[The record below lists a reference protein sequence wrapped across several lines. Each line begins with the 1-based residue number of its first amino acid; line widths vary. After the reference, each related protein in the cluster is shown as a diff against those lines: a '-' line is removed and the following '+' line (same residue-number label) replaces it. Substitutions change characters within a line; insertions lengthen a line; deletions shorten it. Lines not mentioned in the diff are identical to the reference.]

1 MDDDGGSPHFY
12 SLTAFE
18 FFRLFPKAKEFRLST
33 AIRMN
38 ASFPYVSPAVSL
50 PTTPPRRVVDA
61 GYYDNYGIQVA
72 AAWISKNVDELIEN
86 TSGVVLVQI
95 RDSVSQLDRLG
106 VNDAPE
112 GFLAAASRSF
122 QFFSSPLDGCRSARS
137 SSGLFRND
145 QDVEALSRLF
155 IDRLA
160 HRAGEVPPKIVRRHL
175 LWNTNPPA
183 SPPAHEAFFTTVV
196 FENAAEVTAPPRT
209 RRCSRGPARW
219 PPRPRAPGFA
229 RLVSQPVRAGRPPG
243 FHPHPRRG
251 RDGGRPPGEDSGPQ
265 GKGRHDDR
273 PRPDRL
279 ASRAREGPELRAIA
293 PAPEVVEESEPL
305 NSPRE
310 SAPFVLIKGRH

>member
-1 MDDDGGSPHFY
+1 MIIEDGRRLLISNLDLWPICGTEGSQITVDDDGGSPHFY

-50 PTTPPRRVVDA
+50 PTTPPLRVVDA

-122 QFFSSPLDGCRSARS
+122 QFFSSPLDG
-137 SSGLFRND
+137 
-145 QDVEALSRLF
+145 
-155 IDRLA
+155 
-160 HRAGEVPPKIVRRHL
+160 
-175 LWNTNPPA
+175 
-183 SPPAHEAFFTTVV
+183 
-196 FENAAEVTAPPRT
+196 AAAPD
-209 RRCSRGPARW
+209 
-219 PPRPRAPGFA
+219 RPRARSA
-229 RLVSQPVRAGRPPG
+229 TTRTW
-243 FHPHPRRG
+243 RR
-251 RDGGRPPGEDSGPQ
+251 
-265 GKGRHDDR
+265 
-273 PRPDRL
+273 
-279 ASRAREGPELRAIA
+279 
-293 PAPEVVEESEPL
+293 
-305 NSPRE
+305 
-310 SAPFVLIKGRH
+310 